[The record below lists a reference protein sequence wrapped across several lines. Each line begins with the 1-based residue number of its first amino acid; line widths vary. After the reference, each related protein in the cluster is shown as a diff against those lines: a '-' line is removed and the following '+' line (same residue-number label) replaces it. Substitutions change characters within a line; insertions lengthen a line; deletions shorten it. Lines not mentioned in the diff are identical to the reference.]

1 MSKMGSA
8 YTSKL
13 DSALTA
19 LGLPIRDAHDLP
31 TSGRTFADG
40 GHYRIEI
47 SGVERFSA
55 LQALIEAADRLVVP
69 VHRIIATVG
78 GATLLSQQELRDF
91 AQLAAERRI
100 EVILT
105 PGPRRSWDLGPQ
117 IRTPEGVSS
126 GWRTRGADAVRY
138 LLRDIER
145 GIDAGF
151 RGFLILDEGVLWT
164 VSQLRQQGVFPS
176 DVIFKVSVYAG
187 HGNPAGAKVLE
198 SLGADSF
205 NPLADLTPA
214 MLAAIRQTVDIPL
227 DVYTYIVDQM
237 GGFNRMAEAAEI
249 VRVCSPCY
257 LKFEPGESEGIIYRP
272 YAEESYHQHL
282 VREKVR
288 FAGITCELIAGEN
301 PELQSSPVGSPDL
314 VVPKP

>member
-1 MSKMGSA
+1 M
-8 YTSKL
+8 SKL
-13 DSALTA
+13 DAALGT
-19 LGLPIRDAHDLP
+19 LGLPAHDAHDLP
-31 TSGRTFADG
+31 TSGHTFPDG

-55 LQALIEAADRLVVP
+55 LEAMIEAADKLELP

-78 GATLLSQQELRDF
+78 GATLLSRQELRDL

-105 PGPRRSWDLGPQ
+105 PGPRRSWELGSQ
-117 IRTPEGVSS
+117 IRTSEGVSA
-126 GWRTRGADAVRY
+126 GWRTRGADALRY

-164 VSQLRQQGVFPS
+164 VSQLREQGYFPK
-176 DVIFKVSVYAG
+176 DIIFKVSVYAG

-198 SLGADSF
+198 SLGANSF

-214 MLAAIRQTVDIPL
+214 MLAAIRQAVKIPL
-227 DVYTYIVDQM
+227 DVYTYIVDEM
-237 GGFNRMAEAAEI
+237 GGFVRMVEAAEI

-257 LKFEPGESEGIIYRP
+257 LKFEPGESEAIIYRP

-288 FAGITCELIAGEN
+288 FAAITRELIAEEN
-301 PELQSSPVGSPDL
+301 PDLIASPIGSPDL
-314 VVPKP
+314 IIPQP

>member
-1 MSKMGSA
+1 MSLNQSF
-8 YTSKL
+8 SISRL
-13 DSALTA
+13 DKALKT
-19 LGLPIRDAHDLP
+19 LGLPARDAHDLP
-31 TSGRTFADG
+31 TSGQTFADG

-55 LQALIEAADRLVVP
+55 LQAMVEAADALNVP

-78 GATLLSQQELRDF
+78 GATLLSRQELRDF

-105 PGPRRSWDLGPQ
+105 PGPRRTWDLGPQ
-117 IRTPEGVSS
+117 IRTTEGLSS
-126 GWRTRGADAVRY
+126 GLRTRGADAVNY
-138 LLRDIER
+138 LLRDIQR

-164 VSQLRQQGVFPS
+164 VSQLRDQGIFPS

-214 MLAAIRQTVDIPL
+214 MLAAIRQTVKIPL
-227 DVYTYIVDQM
+227 DVYTYIVEEM

-257 LKFEPGESEGIIYRP
+257 LKFEPGESEAVIYRP
-272 YAEESYHQHL
+272 YAEEAYHQHL
-282 VREKVR
+282 IREKVR
-288 FAGITCELIAGEN
+288 FAAITCELIASEN
-301 PELQSSPVGSPDL
+301 PDLRSSPAGSSDL
-314 VVPKP
+314 VVPQP

>member
-1 MSKMGSA
+1 MSELERTLK
-8 YTSKL
+8 
-13 DSALTA
+13 A
-19 LGLPIRDAHDLP
+19 LGLPVRDAHDLP
-31 TSGRTFADG
+31 TSGRTFGDG

-55 LQALIEAADRLVVP
+55 LQAMIVAADDLNLP

-78 GATLLSQQELRDF
+78 GATLLSRQELRDF

-126 GWRTRGADAVRY
+126 GWRTRGADALLY

-145 GIDAGF
+145 GIEAGF

-164 VSQLRQQGVFPS
+164 VSQLREKGVFPP

-198 SLGADSF
+198 SLGANSF
-205 NPLADLTPA
+205 NPLAELTPA
-214 MLAAIRQTVDIPL
+214 MLAAIRQTVKIPL
-227 DVYTYIVDQM
+227 DVYIYIVDQM
-237 GGFNRMAEAAEI
+237 GGFNRMVEAAEI

-257 LKFEPGESEGIIYRP
+257 LKFEPGESEGVIYRP
-272 YAEESYHQHL
+272 YVEESYHQRL

-288 FAGITCELIAGEN
+288 FAAITCELIVREN
-301 PELQSSPVGSPDL
+301 PELRASPAGSPDL
-314 VVPKP
+314 VVPRP

>member
-1 MSKMGSA
+1 MSSLQE
-8 YTSKL
+8 SL
-13 DSALTA
+13 RA
-19 LGLPIRDAHDLP
+19 LGLPAGDAHDLP
-31 TSGRTFADG
+31 TSGATFADG

-47 SGVERFSA
+47 SGVERFST
-55 LQALIEAADRLVVP
+55 LQALIEAADRLGLA

-78 GATLLSQQELRDF
+78 GATMLSRQELRDF
-91 AQLAAERRI
+91 AQLAAERRL

-126 GWRTRGADAVRY
+126 GWRTRGADALVH

-145 GIDAGF
+145 GIEAGF

-164 VSQLRQQGVFPS
+164 VAQLRARGVFPPN
-176 DVIFKVSVYAG
+176 VIFKVSVYAG
-187 HGNPAGAKVLE
+187 HGNPAGARVLE
-198 SLGADSF
+198 SLGANSF

-214 MLAAIRQTVDIPL
+214 MLAAIRQTVKLPL
-227 DVYTYIVDQM
+227 DVYISIVDQM
-237 GGFNRMAEAAEI
+237 GGFNRMMEAAEI

-272 YAEESYHQHL
+272 YAPESHHAQL
-282 VREKVR
+282 IREKVR
-288 FAGITCELIAGEN
+288 VAAITAELIAGEN
-301 PELQSSPVGSPDL
+301 SALVASPAGSPDL
-314 VVPKP
+314 VVPQP